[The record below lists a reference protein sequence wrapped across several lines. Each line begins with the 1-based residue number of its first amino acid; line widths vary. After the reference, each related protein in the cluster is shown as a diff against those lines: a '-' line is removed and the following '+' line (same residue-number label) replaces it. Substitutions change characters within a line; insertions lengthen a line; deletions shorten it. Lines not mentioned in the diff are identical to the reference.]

1 MLEIY
6 RCPCSTVESFSEWAE
21 RQTDN
26 VSLINASMGSMSNI
40 IYQGQLSWPSPTW
53 ANPYHTR
60 IHKPMCMYTHRGWDR
75 MAMITFNIYSCLN
88 YS

>member
-26 VSLINASMGSMSNI
+26 VPLIYASMGSMSNI
-40 IYQGQLSWPSPTW
+40 IYQGQLSGPGPTW
-53 ANPYHTR
+53 ANPYHT
-60 IHKPMCMYTHRGWDR
+60 HKYTNPCSYTHRGWDR